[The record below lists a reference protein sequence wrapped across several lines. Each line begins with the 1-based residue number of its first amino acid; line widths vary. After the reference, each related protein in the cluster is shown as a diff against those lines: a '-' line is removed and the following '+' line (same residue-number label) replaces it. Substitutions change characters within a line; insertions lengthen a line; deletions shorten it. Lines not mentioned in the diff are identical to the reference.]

1 MYLKTK
7 GDPVKTQRSGFD
19 GAEEKQSHSEHVVQ
33 AQNAQVV
40 DLISTIWGFSS
51 AGRAPALQ
59 AGGQRFD
66 PANLHHFKRLTEV
79 PGNRNF
85 IEFLRSSKMYLEN

>member
-1 MYLKTK
+1 MYVPKKWDTK
-7 GDPVKTQRSGFD
+7 GVPGKTQRSGFD
-19 GAEEKQSHSEHVVQ
+19 GAKEKQSHSEYFAL

-40 DLISTIWGFSS
+40 DLISTTWGFSS

-66 PANLHHFKRLTEV
+66 PANLHQPKEV
-79 PGNRNF
+79 DTGQ
-85 IEFLRSSKMYLEN
+85 